1 MATVILSNRPLEF
14 PFLNTS
20 QITIPHNLGY
30 RPQVWIIIGGE
41 TVYGDISHTD
51 ENQIVVSFLNAKTG
65 TIYLR

>member
-1 MATVILSNRPLEF
+1 MASVILSLKPLEF
-14 PFLNTS
+14 PFMNTS

-41 TVYGDISHTD
+41 TVYGNITHTN
-51 ENQIVVSFLNAKTG
+51 ENEIVVSFQNAKTG